1 MRDLPFL
8 LRLHASAP
16 LARLK
21 RTALPRRPLKNIIS
35 ARYISG
41 DTFINDNA
49 PCFKR
54 FSISDF
60 DYDEILCFL
69 RLACPLPSLFE
80 SLDKKFED
88 SLIPRPFRHHGSL
101 RYRTPVGGSYSG
113 NKSKSSNFRHALA
126 VLKVQPWNF
135 SPTSARN
142 SKKKLDYHYRMAVH
156 PRHIPH
162 AVRIHAPS
170 RNCPNPSSSGRMA
183 PPLFFTDCPLFFK
196 EAFLCVTSPS
206 SSDCTPFLRWLGSP
220 GFT

>member
-1 MRDLPFL
+1 MRDLSFL

-35 ARYISG
+35 ARYLSG

-80 SLDKKFED
+80 SLDKKFEN

-101 RYRTPVGGSYSG
+101 RYRTPVWRIVLREQKQKLEFQTRPGCFKGSALEFFAYKRQEVKETGLLLSNG
-113 NKSKSSNFRHALA
+113 CSS
-126 VLKVQPWNF
+126 
-135 SPTSARN
+135 
-142 SKKKLDYHYRMAVH
+142 
-156 PRHIPH
+156 
-162 AVRIHAPS
+162 
-170 RNCPNPSSSGRMA
+170 
-183 PPLFFTDCPLFFK
+183 
-196 EAFLCVTSPS
+196 
-206 SSDCTPFLRWLGSP
+206 
-220 GFT
+220 